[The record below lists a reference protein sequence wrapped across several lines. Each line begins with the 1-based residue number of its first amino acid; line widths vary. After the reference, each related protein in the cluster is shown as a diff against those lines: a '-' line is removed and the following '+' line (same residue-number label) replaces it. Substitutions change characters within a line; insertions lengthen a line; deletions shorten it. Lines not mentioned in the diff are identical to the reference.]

1 MNDFKHELI
10 VIISN
15 QGFVDE
21 IMETA
26 KLHGARGGTVIH
38 GRSTATD
45 DAVKFFGIKVQPEK
59 SIILIVTT
67 KSKKSSIMKAITDN
81 HGINTPARSLCF
93 SLPVTETVG
102 FNF

>member
-15 QGFVDE
+15 HGFVDE

-26 KLHGARGGTVIH
+26 KLNGARGGTVLH
-38 GRSTATD
+38 GRSTATE

-67 KSKKSSIMKAITDN
+67 KAKKSTIMKAVTDK
-81 HGINTPARSLCF
+81 HGVNTEARALCF
-93 SLPVTETVG
+93 SVPVSETVG